1 MTDDDVDEELAAMA
15 QQLEMDVDQVR
26 DRLERSG
33 RLSTVRSD
41 RRKAK
46 ALRWLTDHVELVG
59 DDGEPV
65 SREELEVH
73 EDEEDAR

>member
-1 MTDDDVDEELAAMA
+1 
-15 QQLEMDVDQVR
+15 MDVDQVR
-26 DRLERSG
+26 DRLEQSG

-46 ALRWLTDHVELVG
+46 ALRWLVDNVELVD

-65 SREELEVH
+65 SREELDVH
-73 EDEEDAR
+73 EDEEDGR